1 MVLRREAELRPS
13 NGFYVEVAKPP
24 LFDRESSKVRRFV
37 MAFILYIKMRMRKM
51 TVEEQIQQILM
62 YIQGDLVDIW
72 KENVLEDLKKEMLE
86 FKTIEEILKGI
97 KKEFGGDDEE
107 LLKVTKLMQVEQ
119 G

>member
-1 MVLRREAELRPS
+1 
-13 NGFYVEVAKPP
+13 
-24 LFDRESSKVRRFV
+24 
-37 MAFILYIKMRMRKM
+37 
-51 TVEEQIQQILM
+51 
-62 YIQGDLVDIW
+62 
-72 KENVLEDLKKEMLE
+72 MLE